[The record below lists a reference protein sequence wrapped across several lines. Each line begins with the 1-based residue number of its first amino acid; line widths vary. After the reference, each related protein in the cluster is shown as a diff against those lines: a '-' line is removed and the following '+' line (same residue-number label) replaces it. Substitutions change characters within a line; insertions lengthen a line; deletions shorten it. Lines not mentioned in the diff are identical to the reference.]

1 MLAQEMPREKGRKR
15 KARAGLSEFE
25 EVKRLVEKCQS
36 GTGNKNVNSGAGR
49 PIDEKA
55 LQRIRTS
62 GMEVLRLLAGPA
74 SSISIGIFF
83 SSLVRIARFRR
94 WATTINQLIFKGL
107 VDLAL
112 AIDEDEHGD
121 ARRARAQWEARRDA
135 GEDPGAAPHPAPRPL
150 KACHEALANPA
161 AVYRED
167 PENEAFTRIRSKPE
181 IVEKYGTGRVSHNS
195 MPALKQV
202 TAALEQI
209 GAKSDVPNHRLLN
222 RGDRSHSSGEEY
234 PEVDELG
241 ATAFK
246 VRVDKVQEPNAQG
259 IMEEVEQEV
268 ELVANTENRFL
279 NQMSTTLKAKLHM
292 FPAMTREE
300 NGYRSV
306 RDSVAEIAT
315 AVRGAR
321 ASSPAVRA
329 YVEVLA
335 RLPPNDGDLA
345 CTARQGL
352 GACTVAC
359 EVRRLDDVTPEAIM
373 HILKSFKN
381 LEWDHWPVPIMTLV
395 AGVVHA
401 IVELSDPAYQMNA
414 RTTAGST
421 FKAKCRVDR
430 VLEVLFSPRWGRV
443 VCSGHHLRDPTACAP
458 FVAASTEWFRA
469 PRAGHPDIFANEEQ
483 AKGLLQR
490 CKAFVGLQI
499 A

>member
-1 MLAQEMPREKGRKR
+1 M
-15 KARAGLSEFE
+15 
-25 EVKRLVEKCQS
+25 
-36 GTGNKNVNSGAGR
+36 
-49 PIDEKA
+49 
-55 LQRIRTS
+55 
-62 GMEVLRLLAGPA
+62 
-74 SSISIGIFF
+74 
-83 SSLVRIARFRR
+83 
-94 WATTINQLIFKGL
+94 
-107 VDLAL
+107 
-112 AIDEDEHGD
+112 
-121 ARRARAQWEARRDA
+121 
-135 GEDPGAAPHPAPRPL
+135 
-150 KACHEALANPA
+150 ACHEALANPA

-209 GAKSDVPNHRLLN
+209 
-222 RGDRSHSSGEEY
+222 EEY

-268 ELVANTENRFL
+268 ELYVRPPYTRRNKAVWMGTAERPIPIPLLSLLYRRVANTENRFL

-315 AVRGAR
+315 A
-321 ASSPAVRA
+321 
-329 YVEVLA
+329 
-335 RLPPNDGDLA
+335 
-345 CTARQGL
+345 
-352 GACTVAC
+352 
-359 EVRRLDDVTPEAIM
+359 AIM

-469 PRAGHPDIFANEEQ
+469 PARGILTSSRTKSRQ
-483 AKGLLQR
+483 KGSCSGARLS
-490 CKAFVGLQI
+490 
-499 A
+499 

>member
-135 GEDPGAAPHPAPRPL
+135 GRTRSSPHPAPRPL

-268 ELVANTENRFL
+268 ELYVRPPYTRRNKAVWMGTAERPIPIPLLSLLYRRVANTENRFL

-315 AVRGAR
+315 A
-321 ASSPAVRA
+321 
-329 YVEVLA
+329 
-335 RLPPNDGDLA
+335 
-345 CTARQGL
+345 
-352 GACTVAC
+352 
-359 EVRRLDDVTPEAIM
+359 AIM

-395 AGVVHA
+395 AGVRKQ
-401 IVELSDPAYQMNA
+401 L
-414 RTTAGST
+414 
-421 FKAKCRVDR
+421 
-430 VLEVLFSPRWGRV
+430 
-443 VCSGHHLRDPTACAP
+443 
-458 FVAASTEWFRA
+458 
-469 PRAGHPDIFANEEQ
+469 
-483 AKGLLQR
+483 
-490 CKAFVGLQI
+490 
-499 A
+499 

>member
-1 MLAQEMPREKGRKR
+1 MPREKGRKR

-83 SSLVRIARFRR
+83 SSL
-94 WATTINQLIFKGL
+94 
-107 VDLAL
+107 
-112 AIDEDEHGD
+112 
-121 ARRARAQWEARRDA
+121 A
-135 GEDPGAAPHPAPRPL
+135 GCREDPGAAPHPAPRPL

-234 PEVDELG
+234 PE
-241 ATAFK
+241 
-246 VRVDKVQEPNAQG
+246 PNAQG

-268 ELVANTENRFL
+268 ELYVRPPYTRRNKAVWMGTAERPIPIPLLSLLYRRVANTENRFL

-300 NGYRSV
+300 NGYRSCAHTW
-306 RDSVAEIAT
+306 RFLPDSHPTTET
-315 AVRGAR
+315 WRAR
-321 ASSPAVRA
+321 P
-329 YVEVLA
+329 
-335 RLPPNDGDLA
+335 G
-345 CTARQGL
+345 
-352 GACTVAC
+352 
-359 EVRRLDDVTPEAIM
+359 
-373 HILKSFKN
+373 
-381 LEWDHWPVPIMTLV
+381 
-395 AGVVHA
+395 
-401 IVELSDPAYQMNA
+401 
-414 RTTAGST
+414 
-421 FKAKCRVDR
+421 KA
-430 VLEVLFSPRWGRV
+430 
-443 VCSGHHLRDPTACAP
+443 
-458 FVAASTEWFRA
+458 
-469 PRAGHPDIFANEEQ
+469 
-483 AKGLLQR
+483 
-490 CKAFVGLQI
+490 
-499 A
+499 

>member
-62 GMEVLRLLAGPA
+62 GMEVLRLLAGQRAASPLA
-74 SSISIGIFF
+74 SSSQAL
-83 SSLVRIARFRR
+83 SASLDSDVGG
-94 WATTINQLIFKGL
+94 K
-107 VDLAL
+107 
-112 AIDEDEHGD
+112 
-121 ARRARAQWEARRDA
+121 A
-135 GEDPGAAPHPAPRPL
+135 GCREDPGAAPHPAPRPL

-268 ELVANTENRFL
+268 ELYVRPPYTRRN
-279 NQMSTTLKAKLHM
+279 KAVWMGTAERPIPIPLLSLL
-292 FPAMTREE
+292 
-300 NGYRSV
+300 YR
-306 RDSVAEIAT
+306 RRKHTCAI
-315 AVRGAR
+315 
-321 ASSPAVRA
+321 
-329 YVEVLA
+329 VLA
-335 RLPPNDGDLA
+335 
-345 CTARQGL
+345 
-352 GACTVAC
+352 
-359 EVRRLDDVTPEAIM
+359 I
-373 HILKSFKN
+373 
-381 LEWDHWPVPIMTLV
+381 
-395 AGVVHA
+395 
-401 IVELSDPAYQMNA
+401 DPDA
-414 RTTAGST
+414 
-421 FKAKCRVDR
+421 
-430 VLEVLFSPRWGRV
+430 
-443 VCSGHHLRDPTACAP
+443 
-458 FVAASTEWFRA
+458 
-469 PRAGHPDIFANEEQ
+469 
-483 AKGLLQR
+483 
-490 CKAFVGLQI
+490 
-499 A
+499 

>member
-1 MLAQEMPREKGRKR
+1 MPREKGRKR

-94 WATTINQLIFKGL
+94 WATTINQLIFKASSISHWQSTRMNTEMQGGPEL
-107 VDLAL
+107 SGRQGGMPGRTPEQPPPSTEAAEGTESSIPL
-112 AIDEDEHGD
+112 AINPQPN
-121 ARRARAQWEARRDA
+121 RACLSVSWQ
-135 GEDPGAAPHPAPRPL
+135 
-150 KACHEALANPA
+150 ACHEALANPA

-234 PEVDELG
+234 PE
-241 ATAFK
+241 
-246 VRVDKVQEPNAQG
+246 PNAQG

-268 ELVANTENRFL
+268 ELYVRPPYTRRNKAVWMGTAERPIPIPLLSLLYRRVANTENRFL

-300 NGYRSV
+300 NGYRSCAHTW
-306 RDSVAEIAT
+306 RFLPDSHPTTET
-315 AVRGAR
+315 WRAR
-321 ASSPAVRA
+321 P
-329 YVEVLA
+329 
-335 RLPPNDGDLA
+335 G
-345 CTARQGL
+345 
-352 GACTVAC
+352 
-359 EVRRLDDVTPEAIM
+359 
-373 HILKSFKN
+373 
-381 LEWDHWPVPIMTLV
+381 
-395 AGVVHA
+395 
-401 IVELSDPAYQMNA
+401 
-414 RTTAGST
+414 
-421 FKAKCRVDR
+421 KA
-430 VLEVLFSPRWGRV
+430 
-443 VCSGHHLRDPTACAP
+443 
-458 FVAASTEWFRA
+458 
-469 PRAGHPDIFANEEQ
+469 
-483 AKGLLQR
+483 
-490 CKAFVGLQI
+490 
-499 A
+499 